1 MENAGSIGI
10 GVVLG
15 LVTKN
20 ASAVGKIVKDFNN
33 LEKVAA
39 KTKLGISGLQ
49 KQLDTLK
56 LNSNLRE
63 ELKAQRKGLQDEI
76 FTLGNLISSGIVGKS
91 IKVGIDFESAMADVK
106 KVTEL
111 SEGHSLKDFKQDIID
126 LSKKLP
132 MSAEEIAKIVS
143 EGGKLGLAS
152 KEALEFGKTATAM
165 GVAFEM
171 GADEAGE
178 AIGGLMANL
187 QTDVKGIKDLGDSIN
202 YLADKGSS
210 DAKNIVD
217 IISRIGGMGN
227 LVGLQ
232 RENMAAL
239 AATLDEVKIPA
250 EVAGTAIS
258 SMLTKLS
265 TADALGE
272 KAEEAFMQLGLSG
285 EFMKKA
291 LNENSQEAINLLLSR
306 IKTLN
311 KESQIGVITNIF
323 GNDSGTIR
331 AMTTLVNGYDRYQE
345 LLKMANSEEKKGSMD
360 KELINKCDT
369 TAAALKILGNNIT
382 AIAIKFSD
390 ALLPVVKS
398 VALGFS
404 FVTNIIDTL
413 LSNFPVLSTIIATAT
428 VTFLLAKPAIL
439 AYAFAKNYVKDS
451 TLLFKNALIA
461 ARIHLL
467 AFANSCNISKISLI
481 GKALALK
488 LVRIRLMASVI
499 AAIIYK
505 KAVIGL
511 NLVLAN
517 LSKAFIYVARCIKIL
532 TITMLTSPLG
542 IALAAIGI
550 VAGVI
555 IANWDKVKI
564 WFVSFIEWLKPIFNP
579 IVNIFN
585 SIWQGI
591 GDFFSSLWG
600 GLFGWFASKFEWL
613 SSAFS
618 SFGGFFKGIW
628 QGISDFFYG
637 IFGGMFKWF
646 GDKLSWISEAIAS
659 VGNFINDVLGFFGLN
674 DDEVKV
680 STNKQSEEKI
690 INTYRDELPQ
700 TNEILETKSIKQ
712 IPINSTPSFNN
723 GNINVTVNGTFNIAT
738 KDGNFNIQEFA
749 AAIQKSIFD
758 ALKKQEQN
766 KINTTIYG

>member
-20 ASAVGKIVKDFNN
+20 ASAVGKIVKDFSN

-451 TLLFKNALIA
+451 TLLFKNVLIA

-550 VAGVI
+550 AAGVI

-564 WFVSFIEWLKPIFNP
+564 WFASFIEWLKPIFNP

-591 GDFFSSLWG
+591 
-600 GLFGWFASKFEWL
+600 
-613 SSAFS
+613 
-618 SFGGFFKGIW
+618 
-628 QGISDFFYG
+628 SDFFYA
-637 IFGGMFKWF
+637 IFGGMFEWF

-712 IPINSTPSFNN
+712 MPINSTPSFNN
-723 GNINVTVNGTFNIAT
+723 GSINVTVNGTFNIAT
-738 KDGNFNIQEFA
+738 KDGNFNMKEFA
-749 AAIQKSIFD
+749 TAIQKSIFD
-758 ALKKQEQN
+758 ALRKQEQN

>member
-1 MENAGSIGI
+1 MKNAGSIGI
-10 GVVLG
+10 GIVLG

-111 SEGHSLKDFKQDIID
+111 SEGHSLKNFKQDIID

-461 ARIHLL
+461 TRIHLL

-505 KAVIGL
+505 KAAIGL

-517 LSKAFIYVARCIKIL
+517 LSKAFIYVARCVKIL

-579 IVNIFN
+579 IANIFN
-585 SIWQGI
+585 S
-591 GDFFSSLWG
+591 
-600 GLFGWFASKFEWL
+600 
-613 SSAFS
+613 
-618 SFGGFFKGIW
+618 IW

-637 IFGGMFKWF
+637 IFGGMFEWF

-690 INTYRDELPQ
+690 INAYRDELPQ
-700 TNEILETKSIKQ
+700 TNEILEAKSIKQ
-712 IPINSTPSFNN
+712 MPINSTPSFNN
-723 GNINVTVNGTFNIAT
+723 GSINVTVNGTFNIAT
-738 KDGNFNIQEFA
+738 KDGNFNMQEFA
-749 AAIQKSIFD
+749 TAIQKSIFD

>member
-10 GVVLG
+10 GIVLG

-63 ELKAQRKGLQDEI
+63 ELKARRKGLQDEI

-258 SMLTKLS
+258 NMFVKLS
-265 TADALGE
+265 TADSLGE
-272 KAEEAFMQLGLSG
+272 KAESAFRELGLSG

-306 IKTLN
+306 IKMLD
-311 KESQIGVITNIF
+311 KESQIGVMTNIF
-323 GNDSGTIR
+323 GGDQGTIR
-331 AMTTLVNGYDRYQE
+331 SITTLMNKYDRYQE

-360 KELINKCDT
+360 KELANKCDT

-481 GKALALK
+481 GKAIALK
-488 LVRIRLMASVI
+488 LVRIRLMTSVI

-532 TITMLTSPLG
+532 TITMLASPLG

-555 IANWDKVKI
+555 IANWGKVKI
-564 WFVSFIEWLKPIFNP
+564 WFISFIEWLKPIFNP

-591 GDFFSSLWG
+591 
-600 GLFGWFASKFEWL
+600 
-613 SSAFS
+613 
-618 SFGGFFKGIW
+618 
-628 QGISDFFYG
+628 SDFFYA
-637 IFGGMFKWF
+637 IFGGMFEWF

-723 GNINVTVNGTFNIAT
+723 GNINVSINGTFNIAT
-738 KDGNFNIQEFA
+738 KDGNFNMQEFA
-749 AAIQKSIFD
+749 TAIQKSIFD
-758 ALKKQEQN
+758 ALRKQEQN

>member
-10 GVVLG
+10 GIVLG

-63 ELKAQRKGLQDEI
+63 ELKARRKGLQDEI

-258 SMLTKLS
+258 NMFVKLS
-265 TADALGE
+265 TADSLGE
-272 KAEEAFMQLGLSG
+272 KAESAFRELGLSG

-306 IKTLN
+306 IKMLD
-311 KESQIGVITNIF
+311 KESQIGVMTNIF
-323 GNDSGTIR
+323 GGDQGTIR
-331 AMTTLVNGYDRYQE
+331 SITTLMNKYDRYQE

-360 KELINKCDT
+360 KELANKCDT

-481 GKALALK
+481 GKAIVLK
-488 LVRIRLMASVI
+488 LVRIRLMTSVI

-555 IANWDKVKI
+555 IANWGKVKI
-564 WFVSFIEWLKPIFNP
+564 WFISFIEWLKPIFNP

-591 GDFFSSLWG
+591 
-600 GLFGWFASKFEWL
+600 
-613 SSAFS
+613 
-618 SFGGFFKGIW
+618 
-628 QGISDFFYG
+628 SDFFYA
-637 IFGGMFKWF
+637 IFGGMFEWF

-659 VGNFINDVLGFFGLN
+659 VGNFINDVSGFFGLN

-723 GNINVTVNGTFNIAT
+723 GNINVSINGIFMIISNNWYFISSLYIRMNSHFYF
-738 KDGNFNIQEFA
+738 NFNFFSAFMITF
-749 AAIQKSIFD
+749 I
-758 ALKKQEQN
+758 
-766 KINTTIYG
+766 

>member
-15 LVTKN
+15 LAIKN
-20 ASAVGKIVKDFNN
+20 ASAVGKIVKDFSN

-258 SMLTKLS
+258 NMFVKLS
-265 TADALGE
+265 TADSLGG
-272 KAEEAFMQLGLSG
+272 KAESAFRELGLSG

-306 IKTLN
+306 IKMLD
-311 KESQIGVITNIF
+311 KESQIGVMTNIF
-323 GNDSGTIR
+323 GGDQGTIR
-331 AMTTLVNGYDRYQE
+331 SITTLMNKYDRYQE

-360 KELINKCDT
+360 KELANKCDT

-461 ARIHLL
+461 VRIHLL

-564 WFVSFIEWLKPIFNP
+564 WFISFIEWLKPIFNP

-591 GDFFSSLWG
+591 
-600 GLFGWFASKFEWL
+600 
-613 SSAFS
+613 
-618 SFGGFFKGIW
+618 
-628 QGISDFFYG
+628 SDFFYA
-637 IFGGMFKWF
+637 IFGGMFEWF

-723 GNINVTVNGTFNIAT
+723 GNINVSINGTFNIAT
-738 KDGNFNIQEFA
+738 KDGNFNMQEFA
-749 AAIQKSIFD
+749 TAIQKSIFD
-758 ALKKQEQN
+758 ALRKQEQN

>member
-398 VALGFS
+398 VALSFS
-404 FVTNIIDTL
+404 FVANIIDTL

-428 VTFLLAKPAIL
+428 ITFLLAKPAIL

-550 VAGVI
+550 AAGVI

-564 WFVSFIEWLKPIFNP
+564 WFASFIEWLKPIFNP

-591 GDFFSSLWG
+591 
-600 GLFGWFASKFEWL
+600 
-613 SSAFS
+613 
-618 SFGGFFKGIW
+618 
-628 QGISDFFYG
+628 SDFFYA
-637 IFGGMFKWF
+637 IFGGMFEWF

-690 INTYRDELPQ
+690 VNTYRDELPQ

-712 IPINSTPSFNN
+712 MPINSTPSFNN
-723 GNINVTVNGTFNIAT
+723 GSINVTVNGTFNIAT
-738 KDGNFNIQEFA
+738 KDGNFNMKEFA
-749 AAIQKSIFD
+749 TAIQKSIFD
-758 ALKKQEQN
+758 ALRKQEQN

>member
-10 GVVLG
+10 GIVLG

-63 ELKAQRKGLQDEI
+63 ELKARRKGLQDEI

-258 SMLTKLS
+258 NMFVKLS
-265 TADALGE
+265 TADSLGE
-272 KAEEAFMQLGLSG
+272 KAESAFRELGLSG

-306 IKTLN
+306 IKMLD
-311 KESQIGVITNIF
+311 KESQIGVMTNIF
-323 GNDSGTIR
+323 GGDQGTIR
-331 AMTTLVNGYDRYQE
+331 SITTLMNKYDRYQE

-360 KELINKCDT
+360 KELANKCDT
-369 TAAALKILGNNIT
+369 TAAALKILSNNIT

-542 IALAAIGI
+542 IASAAIGI

-555 IANWDKVKI
+555 IANWSKVKI

-591 GDFFSSLWG
+591 
-600 GLFGWFASKFEWL
+600 
-613 SSAFS
+613 
-618 SFGGFFKGIW
+618 
-628 QGISDFFYG
+628 SDFFYG
-637 IFGGMFKWF
+637 IFGSMFEWF

-700 TNEILETKSIKQ
+700 TKEILETKSIKQ

-723 GNINVTVNGTFNIAT
+723 GNINVSINGTFNIAT
-738 KDGNFNIQEFA
+738 KDGNFNMQEFA
-749 AAIQKSIFD
+749 TAIQKSIFD
-758 ALKKQEQN
+758 ALRKQEQN

>member
-126 LSKKLP
+126 LTKKLP

-258 SMLTKLS
+258 NMFVKLS
-265 TADALGE
+265 TADSLGE

-291 LNENSQEAINLLLSR
+291 LNKNSQEAIDLLLSR
-306 IKTLN
+306 IKMLD
-311 KESQIGVITNIF
+311 KESQIGVMTNIF
-323 GNDSGTIR
+323 GVDQGTIR
-331 AMTTLVNGYDRYQE
+331 SITTLMNNYDRYQE

-360 KELINKCDT
+360 KELANKCDT

-404 FVTNIIDTL
+404 FVANIIDTL

-488 LVRIRLMASVI
+488 LVRIRLIASVI

-511 NLVLAN
+511 NLALAN
-517 LSKAFIYVARCIKIL
+517 LSKAFINVARYIKFL

-550 VAGVI
+550 IAGVI

-564 WFVSFIEWLKPIFNP
+564 WFVSFIEWLKPIFEP
-579 IVNIFN
+579 IANIFN

-591 GDFFSSLWG
+591 
-600 GLFGWFASKFEWL
+600 
-613 SSAFS
+613 
-618 SFGGFFKGIW
+618 
-628 QGISDFFYG
+628 SDFFYS
-637 IFGGMFKWF
+637 IFGGMFEWF

-690 INTYRDELPQ
+690 INAYGDELPQ

-723 GNINVTVNGTFNIAT
+723 GSINVTVNGTFNIAT
-738 KDGNFNIQEFA
+738 KDGNFNMQEFA
-749 AAIQKSIFD
+749 TAIQKSIFD
-758 ALKKQEQN
+758 ALRKQEQN

>member
-10 GVVLG
+10 GIVLG

-63 ELKAQRKGLQDEI
+63 ELKARRKGLQDEI

-258 SMLTKLS
+258 NMFVKLS
-265 TADALGE
+265 TADSLGE
-272 KAEEAFMQLGLSG
+272 KAESAFRELGLSG

-306 IKTLN
+306 IKMLD
-311 KESQIGVITNIF
+311 KESQIGVMTNIF
-323 GNDSGTIR
+323 GGDQGTIR
-331 AMTTLVNGYDRYQE
+331 SITTLMNKYDRYQE

-360 KELINKCDT
+360 KELANKCDT

-481 GKALALK
+481 GKAIALK
-488 LVRIRLMASVI
+488 LVRIRLMTSVI

-555 IANWDKVKI
+555 IANWGKVKI
-564 WFVSFIEWLKPIFNP
+564 WFISFIEWLKPIFNP

-591 GDFFSSLWG
+591 
-600 GLFGWFASKFEWL
+600 
-613 SSAFS
+613 
-618 SFGGFFKGIW
+618 
-628 QGISDFFYG
+628 SDFFYA
-637 IFGGMFKWF
+637 IFGGMFEWF

-659 VGNFINDVLGFFGLN
+659 IGNFINDVLGFFGLN

-700 TNEILETKSIKQ
+700 TKEILETKSIKQ

-723 GNINVTVNGTFNIAT
+723 GNINVSINGTFNIAT
-738 KDGNFNIQEFA
+738 KDGNFNMQEFA
-749 AAIQKSIFD
+749 TAIQKSIFD
-758 ALKKQEQN
+758 ALRKQEQN

>member
-542 IALAAIGI
+542 ITLAAIGI

-738 KDGNFNIQEFA
+738 KDGNFNMQEFA

>member
-404 FVTNIIDTL
+404 FVANIIDTL

-555 IANWDKVKI
+555 IANWGKVKI

-591 GDFFSSLWG
+591 
-600 GLFGWFASKFEWL
+600 
-613 SSAFS
+613 
-618 SFGGFFKGIW
+618 
-628 QGISDFFYG
+628 SDFFYG
-637 IFGGMFKWF
+637 IFGSMFEWF

-690 INTYRDELPQ
+690 INAYRDELPQ

-723 GNINVTVNGTFNIAT
+723 GSINVTVNGTFNIAT
-738 KDGNFNIQEFA
+738 KDGNFNMKEFA
-749 AAIQKSIFD
+749 TAIQKSIFD
-758 ALKKQEQN
+758 ALRKQEQN

>member
-20 ASAVGKIVKDFNN
+20 ASAVGKIVKDFSN

-451 TLLFKNALIA
+451 TLLFKNVLIA

-550 VAGVI
+550 AAGVI

-564 WFVSFIEWLKPIFNP
+564 WFASFIEWLKPIFNP

-591 GDFFSSLWG
+591 
-600 GLFGWFASKFEWL
+600 
-613 SSAFS
+613 
-618 SFGGFFKGIW
+618 
-628 QGISDFFYG
+628 SDFFYA
-637 IFGGMFKWF
+637 IFGGMFEWF

-712 IPINSTPSFNN
+712 MPINSTPSFNN
-723 GNINVTVNGTFNIAT
+723 GSINVTVNGTFNIAT
-738 KDGNFNIQEFA
+738 KDGNFNMQEFA
-749 AAIQKSIFD
+749 ATIQKSIFD
-758 ALKKQEQN
+758 ALRKQEQN

>member
-91 IKVGIDFESAMADVK
+91 IKVGIDFESAIADVK

-404 FVTNIIDTL
+404 FVANIIDTL

-550 VAGVI
+550 AAGVI
-555 IANWDKVKI
+555 LANWDKVKI
-564 WFVSFIEWLKPIFNP
+564 WFASFIEWLKPIFNP

-591 GDFFSSLWG
+591 
-600 GLFGWFASKFEWL
+600 
-613 SSAFS
+613 
-618 SFGGFFKGIW
+618 
-628 QGISDFFYG
+628 SDFFYA
-637 IFGGMFKWF
+637 IFGGMFEWF

-680 STNKQSEEKI
+680 STNKQSKEKI

-712 IPINSTPSFNN
+712 MPINSTPSFNN
-723 GNINVTVNGTFNIAT
+723 GSINVTVNGTFNIAT
-738 KDGNFNIQEFA
+738 KDGNFNMQEFA
-749 AAIQKSIFD
+749 TAIQKSIFD
-758 ALKKQEQN
+758 ALRKQEQN

>member
-550 VAGVI
+550 AAGVI

-564 WFVSFIEWLKPIFNP
+564 WFASFIEWLKPIFNP

-591 GDFFSSLWG
+591 
-600 GLFGWFASKFEWL
+600 
-613 SSAFS
+613 
-618 SFGGFFKGIW
+618 
-628 QGISDFFYG
+628 SDFFYG
-637 IFGGMFKWF
+637 IFGGMFEWF

-723 GNINVTVNGTFNIAT
+723 GSINVTVNGTFNIAT
-738 KDGNFNIQEFA
+738 KDGNFNMKEFA
-749 AAIQKSIFD
+749 TAIQKSIFD
-758 ALKKQEQN
+758 ALRKQEQN

>member
-542 IALAAIGI
+542 IALATIGI
-550 VAGVI
+550 AAVVI

-564 WFVSFIEWLKPIFNP
+564 WFASFIEWLKPIFNP

-591 GDFFSSLWG
+591 
-600 GLFGWFASKFEWL
+600 
-613 SSAFS
+613 
-618 SFGGFFKGIW
+618 
-628 QGISDFFYG
+628 SDFFYG
-637 IFGGMFKWF
+637 IFGGMFEWF

-690 INTYRDELPQ
+690 INAYRDELPQ

-723 GNINVTVNGTFNIAT
+723 GSINVTVNGTFNIAT
-738 KDGNFNIQEFA
+738 KDGNFNMKEFA
-749 AAIQKSIFD
+749 TAIQKSIFD
-758 ALKKQEQN
+758 ALRKQEQN